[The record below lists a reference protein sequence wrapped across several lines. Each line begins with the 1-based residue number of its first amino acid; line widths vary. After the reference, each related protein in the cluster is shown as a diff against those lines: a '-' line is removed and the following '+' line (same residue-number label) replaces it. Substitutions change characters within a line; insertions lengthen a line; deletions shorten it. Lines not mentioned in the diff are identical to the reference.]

1 MEPVDRH
8 AEPGPEPGPDPAVP
22 ERERERY
29 PVEPVAP
36 ASDTEVVSRFSP
48 ARRAFELIY
57 LVFAVICGLFILRIL
72 LKVLAANTAV
82 AFTGFVY
89 GVTDVLMG
97 PFRGLLPVMGSGRT
111 VLELSALF
119 ALLVYALLGYVL
131 SRLVA
136 IMFMRDVTVA
146 RKSSGG
152 RYRTY

>member
-36 ASDTEVVSRFSP
+36 PSDTEVVSRFSP

-57 LVFAVICGLFILRIL
+57 LVFAVVCGLFILRIL

-82 AFTGFVY
+82 AFTGSGLRAAWLRAVQACRDH
-89 GVTDVLMG
+89 VHARRH
-97 PFRGLLPVMGSGRT
+97 RGAQELRRPLPD
-111 VLELSALF
+111 LLSASL
-119 ALLVYALLGYVL
+119 
-131 SRLVA
+131 
-136 IMFMRDVTVA
+136 
-146 RKSSGG
+146 
-152 RYRTY
+152 